1 MSQKDCS
8 MTLETSCIFQLHY
21 SISDGHKVMSSLLT
35 GLSFDMMYD
44 ESSSILNDCL
54 VLVGV
59 GEMWTRL

>member
-1 MSQKDCS
+1 M
-8 MTLETSCIFQLHY
+8 
-21 SISDGHKVMSSLLT
+21 MSSLLT